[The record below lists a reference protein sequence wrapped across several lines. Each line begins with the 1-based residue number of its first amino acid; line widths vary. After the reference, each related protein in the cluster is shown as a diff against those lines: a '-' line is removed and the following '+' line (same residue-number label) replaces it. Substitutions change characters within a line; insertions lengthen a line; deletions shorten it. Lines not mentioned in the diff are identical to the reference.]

1 MKTINVEN
9 IKHIRAKR
17 YVIMMGILVF
27 LSCFVMFNSIRSNKT
42 LSNLNLTEING
53 IVETFIIEENLYKI
67 ELKNDSN
74 YIYVEAN
81 IEVNTTIQTLKDN
94 LKVSDVLNLK
104 IDIENKNIYIAE
116 INNNTLYDLIESS
129 KSSNRSMILF
139 YGFILLFSIVY
150 IVLNIITL
158 IKTPRYKEIS
168 KIEHIL
174 TTSNVITNAML
185 HTNSKTKQLERM
197 NKVINYCLF
206 ASLVVVFI
214 FTLLLKAAIKN
225 QSLVLGIMVVIIAL
239 IITLVVILKPKFYSK
254 HLDVYVN
261 DYLDYLKNGNEKE
274 NEATIFF
281 KKEGFKVQDNEKV
294 YFFDYHELSFYTVA
308 VYSKSNAPVN
318 IFICSSL
325 PEKEEYKD
333 IQDFIIPLTFEIYSD
348 IIQNG
353 IYIEGLEELIKN
365 LLNETEHQIKNIK
378 DVFLMK
384 EYKNM

>member
-42 LSNLNLTEING
+42 LNNLNLTEING
-53 IVETFIIEENLYKI
+53 VVETFIIEENLYKI

-116 INNNTLYDLIESS
+116 INNNTLYNLIESS

-174 TTSNVITNAML
+174 TTSNVITNVML

>member
-42 LSNLNLTEING
+42 LNNLNLTQING

-116 INNNTLYDLIESS
+116 INNNTLYNLIESS

-214 FTLLLKAAIKN
+214 FTLLLKSAIKN

>member
-42 LSNLNLTEING
+42 LNNLNLTEING

-94 LKVSDVLNLK
+94 LKESDVLNLK

-274 NEATIFF
+274 NETTIFF

-353 IYIEGLEELIKN
+353 IYIEGLEELINN

>member
-42 LSNLNLTEING
+42 LNNLNLTEING
-53 IVETFIIEENLYKI
+53 VVETFIIEENLYKI

-214 FTLLLKAAIKN
+214 FTLLLKSAIKN

-378 DVFLMK
+378 DVFLMI

>member
-17 YVIMMGILVF
+17 YVIMMGILVL

-42 LSNLNLTEING
+42 LNNLNLTQING

-116 INNNTLYDLIESS
+116 INNNTLYNLIESS

-254 HLDVYVN
+254 HLDIYVN

-308 VYSKSNAPVN
+308 IYSKSNAPVN

>member
-42 LSNLNLTEING
+42 LNNLNLTEING

-94 LKVSDVLNLK
+94 LKISDVLNLK

-214 FTLLLKAAIKN
+214 FTLLLKSAIKN